1 MKDQTVKDG
10 LTKRGSTWTY
20 LVRVRDPLTGRM
32 KNQWKGGFETRA
44 EARTARND
52 ARAASDK
59 GTAVAA
65 TRITVRAYLQQWLE
79 ASETRVR
86 PTTLVSYRQHVDGL
100 IVPRIGGERLQQL
113 TPSMVDRLYADLL
126 KTGREPK
133 TKPKEGEKPAPATGL
148 SANTVRRVG
157 ATLHKALQD
166 AVKKK
171 LIPFNPADAAELPK
185 VQRDADGAGDVQTW
199 TREELDAF
207 LAHVASDRLYPLWR
221 LAAWTGMRRGEL
233 AGLTWRD
240 VDLEAATITVKR
252 ARVTVSS
259 TDVRESK
266 PKTHKGRRQVELDE
280 ETKAALEAWQD
291 RQQAERKAWPGEWP
305 SHGLVFTLQDGS
317 ALHPDYL
324 SRAFRAHAKRAKLPT
339 IRLHDLRHTHAT
351 LLLAAGVPVKVVS
364 ERLGHSTVAFTME
377 VYQHVLP
384 GDQRDA
390 VQNLANAKTKA
401 ARHLHAVS
409 E

>member
-1 MKDQTVKDG
+1 
-10 LTKRGSTWTY
+10 
-20 LVRVRDPLTGRM
+20 
-32 KNQWKGGFETRA
+32 
-44 EARTARND
+44 
-52 ARAASDK
+52 
-59 GTAVAA
+59 
-65 TRITVRAYLQQWLE
+65 
-79 ASETRVR
+79 VR
-86 PTTLVSYRQHVDGL
+86 PTTLGSYRQHVDGL

-113 TPSMVDRLYADLL
+113 TPTMVDKLYAKLL
-126 KTGREPK
+126 KEGRESK
-133 TKPKEGEKPAPATGL
+133 VKVKEGEKKPKATGL

-185 VQRDADGAGDVQTW
+185 LQRDADGAGDVKTW
-199 TREELDAF
+199 TRAELDTF
-207 LAHVASDRLYPLWR
+207 LRHVASDRFFPLWR

-240 VDLEAATITVKR
+240 VDLEAATITVRR
-252 ARVTVSS
+252 ARVTVKS

-280 ETKAALEAWQD
+280 ETTAALTAWQE
-291 RQQAERKAWPGEWP
+291 RQDAEREEWPGKWP
-305 SHGLVFTLQDGS
+305 AHGLVFALQDGS

-324 SRAFRAHAKRAKLPT
+324 SRAFRAHGKRAKLPT
-339 IRLHDLRHTHAT
+339 VRLHDLRHTHAT
-351 LLLAAGVPVKVVS
+351 LMLAAGVPVKVVS

-401 ARHLHAVS
+401 ARHLHAVNA
-409 E
+409 